1 MQSFSDL
8 RFFCK
13 HIVNK
18 YGSPGSASEDE
29 KADEFR
35 NVYLRKLPLNL
46 RTLRAVAAACG
57 IHLNGMDDGKL
68 PQNLRGFHD
77 VFGDRRNIYYKKN
90 DTRSGIENTILHEFR
105 EMIEPVFAELCPDYE
120 PLRTIAVH
128 QAANRFATAVLLPKE
143 SFRDK
148 VYETGMDVVT
158 LSKYYYKSCS
168 QVLLRMGEVLY
179 GKLFFYGALYENTEQ
194 DKSDWKVTYWTGSCN
209 EEFPEANINIYSLD
223 GFFPRRGRKIN
234 PDSLADRA
242 VKTGKTHLVEH
253 VTLIDETEDNGLTA
267 IAQPLLLAPDKLDK
281 VALIAL
287 LKADAAKLAPQIE
300 KTDPVVIEKFHRH
313 L

>member
-18 YGSPGSASEDE
+18 YGSPASASEDE

-46 RTLRAVAAACG
+46 RTLRAVAAAYG
-57 IHLNGMDDGKL
+57 VHLNSMDDGKL

-120 PLRTIAVH
+120 LLIYP
-128 QAANRFATAVLLPKE
+128 TAFCAG
-143 SFRDK
+143 S
-148 VYETGMDVVT
+148 
-158 LSKYYYKSCS
+158 LS
-168 QVLLRMGEVLY
+168 L
-179 GKLFFYGALYENTEQ
+179 
-194 DKSDWKVTYWTGSCN
+194 
-209 EEFPEANINIYSLD
+209 
-223 GFFPRRGRKIN
+223 
-234 PDSLADRA
+234 
-242 VKTGKTHLVEH
+242 
-253 VTLIDETEDNGLTA
+253 
-267 IAQPLLLAPDKLDK
+267 
-281 VALIAL
+281 
-287 LKADAAKLAPQIE
+287 
-300 KTDPVVIEKFHRH
+300 
-313 L
+313 